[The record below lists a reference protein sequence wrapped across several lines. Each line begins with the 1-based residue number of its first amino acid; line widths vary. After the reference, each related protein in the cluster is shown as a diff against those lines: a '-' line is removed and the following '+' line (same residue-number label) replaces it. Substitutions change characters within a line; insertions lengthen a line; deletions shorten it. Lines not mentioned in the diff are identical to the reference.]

1 MPLSFTS
8 RNVQPSTL
16 PTKHVL
22 MFQSF
27 YDNVQR
33 RNVITFHF
41 HIKIS
46 IKPIGIY
53 YIVPFNEKVSHF
65 LQLVGL
71 RFNLMLIWTFISR
84 FISGVQG
91 PTSPLQQC
99 NKRSMIDSSRKEI
112 TFLKIS
118 RKEITFLEI
127 SCKKGSKF

>member
-1 MPLSFTS
+1 M
-8 RNVQPSTL
+8 
-16 PTKHVL
+16 
-22 MFQSF
+22 
-27 YDNVQR
+27 
-33 RNVITFHF
+33 
-41 HIKIS
+41 
-46 IKPIGIY
+46 
-53 YIVPFNEKVSHF
+53 
-65 LQLVGL
+65 QLVGL

-127 SCKKGSKF
+127 SCKKGSKFYKRQLTVLFNKEFLQKKHLV